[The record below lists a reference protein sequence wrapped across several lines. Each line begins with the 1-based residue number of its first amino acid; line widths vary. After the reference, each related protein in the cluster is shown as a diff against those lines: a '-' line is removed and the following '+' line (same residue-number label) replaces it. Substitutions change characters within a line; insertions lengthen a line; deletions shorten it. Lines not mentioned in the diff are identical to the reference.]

1 VDSKLGL
8 RDLDSWR
15 DFYFSLFWACG
26 LLVGLLLLF
35 SSNNLVYFTL
45 KINKNT
51 QWRNPLISLIFLP
64 KHGMK
69 IKYRARLSQNHKL
82 CIIIILI
89 CNPRHEH
96 ITAYSI
102 WDHMITIYISK
113 DLVTPTPLSGSRG
126 DSGQEDNYHK
136 SS

>member
-15 DFYFSLFWACG
+15 AFYFSLFWACG

-35 SSNNLVYFTL
+35 SSNNLLYFTL

-51 QWRNPLISLIFLP
+51 QWRNPLISQIFVP

-82 CIIIILI
+82 CIIMILI
-89 CNPRHEH
+89 CNPRHER
-96 ITAYSI
+96 ITTSPDVRHKEQAALMHTQHLGSYDYHLYQQRSGDAYA
-102 WDHMITIYISK
+102 TA
-113 DLVTPTPLSGSRG
+113 G
-126 DSGQEDNYHK
+126 
-136 SS
+136 